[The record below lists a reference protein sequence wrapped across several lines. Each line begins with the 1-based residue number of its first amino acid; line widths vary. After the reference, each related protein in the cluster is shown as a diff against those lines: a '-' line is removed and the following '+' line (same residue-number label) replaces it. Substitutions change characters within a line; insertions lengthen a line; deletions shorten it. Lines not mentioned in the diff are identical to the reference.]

1 MHRWMMGACIA
12 LSGAGMA
19 CAQEGPPPQRDFS
32 TYQPTVRPVRIDT
45 SEAPKIDG
53 KLDEAM
59 WAKATVVSEFYQVE
73 PQVGPPSVETKVY
86 FAYDENNL
94 YVGIHAYD
102 DKPDEILTSVLRRDG
117 EIWRDDMFRFY
128 IDPFNTGTSG
138 FGFDLN
144 ALGARTE
151 RLLRFGQS
159 PVDAWNIIW
168 DADSVRTEDGWTA
181 EIALPFRSLSFD
193 PGSDGWGLMMTR
205 EHAHAN
211 EEIRWAGI
219 DQSVNKFAFTR
230 PGYIEGIQ
238 DINKGKGFDVQL
250 QAGLAGSRRWEQP
263 RDDDLSIEPSANI
276 SYKFTPSLT
285 GLLTLNTDFSD
296 TPLDDRQVNTGRFSL
311 FVPETRD
318 FFLQDAALF
327 EFAGQTFAGSPNGQ
341 PFFSRRIGIVN
352 GQSVKVDA
360 GVKLSGEIDGV
371 EVGILSAQTGSTGS
385 IASQNLSVA
394 RATMDVLDQ
403 SRVGFIAT
411 NGDPTGLSDNT
422 LVGTDFSYRVP
433 SLFGGGR
440 MQTDLFYQRTFSST
454 LEDDDSFG
462 ARIDYPNDKWAWT
475 LEARQIGE
483 DFAPALG
490 FVNRPGTNTFAGS
503 WHRRFR
509 QSGSLLRWWQYG
521 TSHEYI
527 TDLDGN
533 AETAVNSLVLN
544 ANTIWTDDLTL
555 TFSQNEEHINTP
567 FVLPGNLVVP
577 VGVYDN
583 NGVKFRIQSSYVR
596 PWGTTSEIEFKDFY
610 DGTSKRYDIQFN
622 YRPNQF
628 VELKTRYKREDI
640 SVPAG
645 DVSVQIGSLETVFN
659 ASTDLSVST
668 QTQYDNITNSLSF
681 FGRVNWELRPQT
693 ELFFSLGHG
702 AIIEGDDFRRNFR
715 SVQTSAILR
724 FGNTFRF

>member
-12 LSGAGMA
+12 LSGAA
-19 CAQEGPPPQRDFS
+19 VAVAEEDPPARDFT

-45 SEAPKIDG
+45 SEAPVIDG
-53 KLDEAM
+53 KLDEAV
-59 WAKATVVSEFYQVE
+59 WSKAAVVSEFYQVE
-73 PQVGPPSVETKVY
+73 PQVGPPSVKTTVY

-102 DKPDEILTSVLRRDG
+102 DKPDEILASVLRRDG

-138 FGFDLN
+138 FGFDIN

-151 RLLRFGQS
+151 RLIRYGQQ

-181 EIALPFRSLSFD
+181 EMALPFRSLSFD
-193 PGSDGWGLMMTR
+193 PKSKGWGLMMTR

-219 DQSVNKFAFTR
+219 DQSVNKFGFTR
-230 PGYIEGIQ
+230 PGYIEGID
-238 DINKGKGFDVQL
+238 DINRGNGFDVQL
-250 QAGLAGSRRWEQP
+250 QAGIVGKRRWEQP
-263 RDDDLSIEPSANI
+263 RDGDISIEPSANI

-285 GLLTLNTDFSD
+285 GLFTANTDFSD
-296 TPLDDRQVNTGRFSL
+296 TPLDDRQINTGRFSL
-311 FVPETRD
+311 FFPETRD

-327 EFAGQTFAGSPNGQ
+327 EFAGQAFAKAPNGQ

-360 GVKLSGEIDGV
+360 GLKLSGEFKGV
-371 EVGILSAQTGSTGS
+371 ELGILSAQTGSTGS
-385 IASQNLSVA
+385 ISSQNLSVA
-394 RATMDVLDQ
+394 RATVDVLDQ

-422 LVGTDFSYRVP
+422 LVGTDFSYRTP

-440 MQTDLFYQRTFSST
+440 MQADMFYQRTFSST

-462 ARIDYPNDKWAWT
+462 ARFDYPNDKWAWT
-475 LEARQIGE
+475 VEARQIGE

-490 FVNRPGTNTFAGS
+490 FVNRPGTRTFTAG

-509 QSGSLLRWWQYG
+509 QSEGLLRWWQYG
-521 TSHEYI
+521 TEHEYI

-533 AETAVNSLVLN
+533 AETKTNALVLN
-544 ANTIWTDDLTL
+544 SNTVWTDDLTL
-555 TFSQNEEHINTP
+555 TFSQNKEHINQP
-567 FVLPGNLVVP
+567 FTLPGGLVIP

-583 NGVKFRIQSSYVR
+583 NGVKFRLQSSYVR
-596 PWGTTSEIEFKDFY
+596 PWGTITEIEFKDFY
-610 DGTSKRYDIQFN
+610 DGDSKRYDIQLN
-622 YRPNQF
+622 YRPGPHI
-628 VELKTRYKREDI
+628 ELKTRYKREDI

-645 DVSVQIGSLETVFN
+645 DVSVQVGSLETVFN

-681 FGRVNWELRPQT
+681 FGRVNWEIRPQT
-693 ELFFSLGHG
+693 EVFFSLGHG
-702 AIIEGDDFRRNFR
+702 AIIEGDDFRRNFH
-715 SVQTSAILR
+715 SVQTSAVLR

>member
-1 MHRWMMGACIA
+1 MHRWMLGACIA
-12 LSGAGMA
+12 MSGAGLAMA
-19 CAQEGPPPQRDFS
+19 EDEPPVRNFT
-32 TYQPTVRPVRIDT
+32 TYQPTVRPVRINT
-45 SEAPKIDG
+45 SEAPVIDG

-59 WAKATVVSEFYQVE
+59 WSKAAEVTEFYQVE
-73 PQVGPPSVETKVY
+73 PKVGPPSVQTRVY

-94 YVGIHAYD
+94 YVGIYAQD
-102 DKPDEILTSVLRRDG
+102 DKPDEILASVLERDG

-138 FGFDLN
+138 FGFDIN

-151 RLLRFGQS
+151 RLIRYGQS

-168 DADSVRTEDGWTA
+168 DADSIRTEDGWTA

-193 PGSDGWGLMMTR
+193 PASDGWGLMMTR

-219 DQSVNKFAFTR
+219 DQSVNKFGFAR

-250 QAGLAGSRRWEQP
+250 QAGLNGNRRWDRP

-285 GLLTLNTDFSD
+285 GLVTLNTDFSD
-296 TPLDDRQVNTGRFSL
+296 TPLDDRQINTGRFSL
-311 FVPETRD
+311 FFPETRD

-327 EFAGQTFAGSPNGQ
+327 EFAGQTFAGAPNGQ

-360 GVKLSGEIDGV
+360 GLKLSGEIEGV
-371 EVGILSAQTGSTGS
+371 EIGILSAQTGAIGN
-385 IASQNLSVA
+385 IGSQNLSVA
-394 RATMDVLDQ
+394 RATVDVLDQ

-422 LVGTDFSYRVP
+422 LAGADFSYRVP

-440 MQTDLFYQRTFSST
+440 MQADVFYQRTFSST

-462 ARIDYPNDKWAWT
+462 AKFDYPNDKWAWN

-490 FVNRPGTNTFAGS
+490 FVNRPGTRTFSGE

-509 QSGSLLRWWQYG
+509 QAGGHFRWWQFG

-533 AETAVNSLVLN
+533 AETTVNSLVLN
-544 ANTIWTDDLTL
+544 ANTIWTDDLTF
-555 TFSQNEEHINTP
+555 TASQNEEHINTP
-567 FVLPGNLVVP
+567 FFLPGGLVVP

-583 NGVKFRIQSSYVR
+583 NGVKFRVQSSYVR
-596 PWGTTSEIEFKDFY
+596 PWGTTSEIEFRDFY
-610 DGTSKRYDIQFN
+610 GGESKRYDFN
-622 YRPNQF
+622 VNFRPNPH
-628 VELKTRYKREDI
+628 VDLKAGYKREDI

-659 ASTDLSVST
+659 VSTDLSVTT
-668 QTQYDNITNSLSF
+668 QTQYDNISNSLSF
-681 FGRVNWELRPQT
+681 FGRLNWEVRPQT
-693 ELFFSLGHG
+693 EVFFALGHG
-702 AIIEGDDFRRNFR
+702 AYIEGDDFRRNFR